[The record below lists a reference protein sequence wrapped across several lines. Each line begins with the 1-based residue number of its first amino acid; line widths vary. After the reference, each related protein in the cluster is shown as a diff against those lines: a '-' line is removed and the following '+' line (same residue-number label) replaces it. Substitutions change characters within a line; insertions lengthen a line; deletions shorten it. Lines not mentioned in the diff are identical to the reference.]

1 MRKEQ
6 CISMNAVANI
16 IQERKIL
23 ECLDHPL
30 VCNMRFAFQDT
41 QCLFMAM
48 DLMYVYLCRPIYVY
62 LHSIYRSA
70 GDLRFHLSTKQHDEN
85 TIKFWL
91 AELICAVKYL
101 HSQGILHR

>member
-1 MRKEQ
+1 MKKEK
-6 CISMNAVANI
+6 CINMNAVSNI

-48 DLMYVYLCRPIYVY
+48 DLM
-62 LHSIYRSA
+62 
-70 GDLRFHLSTKQHDEN
+70 
-85 TIKFWL
+85 
-91 AELICAVKYL
+91 
-101 HSQGILHR
+101 